1 MIAMSPFDVYRHY
14 LALRLHFTT
23 DKYDVIKQQGRVKA
37 TRESFLKRRDLISIT
52 RVAESYSDK
61 DVVEFLVANF
71 ISGDRWGGVFNS
83 EAKDRYLDWK
93 KRMESMSYNFEKEIR
108 KIVTIADDNSKTFPD
123 LFSVHSNQHPAIIK
137 MYMKGIVSIETLVIL
152 NKLNGFVPILDTELK
167 DDLVWPDMSRII
179 KKYSPFLNV
188 NKEKYN
194 GILTRITGLNAS

>member
-23 DKYDVIKQQGRVKA
+23 DKYDVIQQQGRVRA

-83 EAKDRYLDWK
+83 DAKDRYLDWK
-93 KRMESMSYNFEKEIR
+93 KRIESMSYNFEKEIR
-108 KIVTIADDNSKTFPD
+108 KIVTIADDNNKTFPD
-123 LFSVHSNQHPAIIK
+123 LFTVHSNQHPAIIK

-152 NKLNGFVPILDTELK
+152 NKLNGFVTVLDTELK